1 MSLLAERAAEYLEI
15 RRGLGHHL
23 AEAHRLLP
31 RFVAYL
37 DAAGAETVTV
47 ELAVAWATAP
57 PHGAPPSTVW
67 GRRMTVARAFARHL
81 SALDPRTG
89 VPPTGLFGSGNQHR
103 AVPYLYSTAEVAA
116 LMAAARGL
124 PTPLRAATFETLIG
138 LLSVTG
144 MRIGE
149 AIRLDRGDVTYD
161 QAVVVVRNSKFGK
174 SRQLPVHTD
183 TLAAL
188 AGYARLRDRRCPATP
203 TPAFFVTRVGTRL
216 IYTDVL
222 AVFHALLV
230 RAGIGAPDGRR
241 PGLHS
246 FRHSFAV
253 STLLDWYGQGVDV
266 AARLPWLSTYLG
278 HACPSSTYWY
288 LSAAPELMALAAR
301 RLEVRVGEQS

>member
-1 MSLLAERAAEYLEI
+1 MSVLAERAAEYLEI
-15 RRGLGHHL
+15 RRVLGHHL

-47 ELAVAWATAP
+47 ELAVAWATEP
-57 PHGAPPSTVW
+57 PEGAPPSTVW

-89 VPPTGLFGSGNQHR
+89 VPPAGLFPSGNR
-103 AVPYLYSTAEVAA
+103 RTVPYLYSAAEVAA
-116 LMAAARGL
+116 LMAAARRL
-124 PTPLRAATFETLIG
+124 PSPLRAATFETLIG

-149 AIRLDRGDVTYD
+149 AIRLDRGDLD
-161 QAVVVVRNSKFGK
+161 CGQSVVVVRNSKFGK
-174 SRQLPVHTD
+174 SRQLPVHPD
-183 TLAAL
+183 TLDAL
-188 AGYARLRDRRCPATP
+188 AGYARLRDRHCPAAP

-222 AVFHALLV
+222 AVFHRLLAQ
-230 RAGIGAPDGRR
+230 AGIGAPDGRR
-241 PGLHS
+241 PGPHG

-253 STLLDWYGQGVDV
+253 RTLLEWYGQDVDV
-266 AARLPWLSTYLG
+266 PARLPWLSTYLG
-278 HACPSSTYWY
+278 HASPSSTYWY

-301 RLEVRVGEQS
+301 RLEDHGKPS

>member
-15 RRGLGHHL
+15 RRSLGHHL

-57 PHGAPPSTVW
+57 PDGAPPSTVW
-67 GRRMTVARAFARHL
+67 ARRMTVARSFARHL

-89 VPPTGLFGSGNQHR
+89 VPPASLFPSGNHR
-103 AVPYLYSTAEVAA
+103 AVPYLYSAAEVAA
-116 LMAAARGL
+116 LMAAARRL

-149 AIRLDRGDVTYD
+149 AIRLDRGDVD
-161 QAVVVVRNSKFGK
+161 WDHAVVVVRHSKFGK
-174 SRQLPVHTD
+174 SRQLPVHPD
-183 TLAAL
+183 TIDAL
-188 AGYARLRDRRCPATP
+188 AGYARLRGRHCPAP
-203 TPAFFVTRVGTRL
+203 HLPAFFVTRVGTRL

-222 AVFHALLV
+222 ATFHALLA
-230 RAGIGAPDGRR
+230 RAGIGTPAGRR

-253 STLLDWYGQGVDV
+253 KTLLEWYGQGVDV
-266 AARLPWLSTYLG
+266 QARLPWLSTYLG
-278 HACPSSTYWY
+278 HASPSSTYWY
-288 LSAAPELMALAAR
+288 LSAAPELLVLAAH
-301 RLEVRVGEQS
+301 RLENRVGEQS